1 MTTGQ
6 AVPSAPC
13 PPPAQRCPACPRGTT
28 LDGGFSL
35 QAGGG
40 MPPPPVQGPPGFG
53 LPGFGFGVHANVPMP
68 QVQWQA
74 PQMQWQGPPPMPLPM
89 PAPYPMPPPQW
100 QPPPPPPMAA
110 PMPAPMPGPGYN
122 PNVNPYSA
130 GMAALQQQTMH
141 WGVKL
146 ALGGG
151 WGVIVLLLLYWG
163 NEWYSGRW
171 SPWKTKESVPVVVT
185 EPTTGTPGAVSVPGG
200 QVPPANQPAPPPPVG
215 FQIGDGNYMYRLD
228 HERRLIQLGR
238 LPPDNNAR
246 IQIMNWK
253 AEGYNEVAWVG
264 GESDVLHN
272 RVVPVGQPRVVHA
285 VPAELVDTLRQ
296 LADKT
301 DQHRRELAIQYPHRF
316 SESEGSLVNSSTNE
330 MKSLADR
337 ALGIA
342 QGAGQK

>member
-13 PPPAQRCPACPRGTT
+13 PPPAQRCPVCPRGTT
-28 LDGGFSL
+28 LDGGFGF

-40 MPPPPVQGPPGFG
+40 MMPPPPVAGPMPAPGYG
-53 LPGFGFGVHANVPMP
+53 MPGGFGFGAQVNVPMP

-74 PQMQWQGPPPMPLPM
+74 PQFQWQPPPPMPPPM
-89 PAPYPMPPPQW
+89 PAPFPMPPPQW
-100 QPPPPPPMAA
+100 QPPAPPPMA
-110 PMPAPMPGPGYN
+110 MPAPGYN
-122 PNVNPYSA
+122 PNANPYAA

-151 WGVIVLLLLYWG
+151 WGVILLLVLYWG

-171 SPWKTKESVPVVVT
+171 APWGKKESVPVVV
-185 EPTTGTPGAVSVPGG
+185 E
-200 QVPPANQPAPPPPVG
+200 PAPTGNAPGTIPQPGTQPPVNPATPVG
-215 FQIGDGNYMYRLD
+215 FQLGDGNYMYRLD

-238 LPPDNNAR
+238 LPLDNNAR

-264 GESDVLHN
+264 GESPVLN
-272 RVVPVGQPRVVHA
+272 SQVPVGGPPRVVHT
-285 VPAELVDTLRQ
+285 VPGELVTTLRE
-296 LADKT
+296 LADQA
-301 DQHRRELAIQYPHRF
+301 DRHRRELAAQYPHRF
-316 SESEGSLVNSSTNE
+316 TEAEASQVNGNTNQ

-342 QGAGQK
+342 QGASQK